1 MQFYYSV
8 PEIIL
13 RYVRKILIVLSNQLM
28 MGTGSSDNLLKSN
41 RQLLKNRK
49 QDPEC
54 LDFLLVF

>member
-28 MGTGSSDNLLKSN
+28 MGTGSSDNLLKNN
-41 RQLLKNRK
+41 RQVLKNRK